1 MRACQAARDALSAYV
16 DGELAPDRAAEV
28 AEHLMTCSS
37 CSTEYQA
44 LLETVGTLRSQ
55 LERYT
60 APDVLRARIRAA
72 VATTPTQITTER
84 RTYVL
89 SGGRRRRR
97 MVVVAAAIVVGAAL
111 GSAATFIAAGGPR
124 REPSVASEVL
134 ASHLRSLM
142 PEHLTDIRSSDQ
154 HNVKPW
160 FNGRLDYSP
169 SVPRFDD
176 QGFPLIG
183 GRVDYIG
190 GRPVA
195 VVVYGRRQHLIN
207 VFSWPTSAGGA
218 PVRAAAAKGYNMFFW
233 RSGGIERWVV
243 SDVNP
248 RELQSFVMLLQRSDS
263 T

>member
-1 MRACQAARDALSAYV
+1 MHACQATRDALSAYV
-16 DGELAPDRAAEV
+16 DGELVPDQASEI

-37 CSTEYQA
+37 CSTEYQV

-72 VATTPTQITTER
+72 VATTPTEMTTER
-84 RTYVL
+84 GSHALPR
-89 SGGRRRRR
+89 SQRRIVAIASA
-97 MVVVAAAIVVGAAL
+97 VVIGAAFGSVATFVAAGRARGESSL
-111 GSAATFIAAGGPR
+111 
-124 REPSVASEVL
+124 ASEVL

-207 VFSWPTSAGGA
+207 VFSWPTSAGDA
-218 PVRAAAAKGYNMFFW
+218 PVSASTAKGYRMLSW

-243 SDVNP
+243 SDVNAP
-248 RELQSFVMLLQRSDS
+248 ELRSFVALLQRADS